1 MATINK
7 DFFREAQPSQLEVF
21 ELPPTQTAVENVYYQ
36 DVLPISQMTG
46 DSPVEFI
53 VSGQNGM
60 EYIDM
65 KNSLVYAKIKIK
77 KADGSNISSTED
89 IGPVNFLLPAL
100 FSQVDVT
107 LQGRTVISTTANYAY
122 KAYIQTLL
130 KDGNGAKT
138 SQLTTQLWHK
148 DTDGEMDDTDVRT
161 GNNLALLERA
171 ELFEGGKVVDLEGP
185 IFHDLFRMDRYL
197 LNQVNVNVKMYRS
210 KPEFCLL
217 SGEQTPNYKIE
228 FEDVRLRIAK
238 VKVNPAVIYAQSQTL
253 TTTTAKYPFTES
265 ILKHVTLAAGGT
277 SFTYDN
283 IFQGMRP
290 NFITVGFVNA
300 TAITGA
306 YNQNPWFFQP
316 FNVTSIGLYVDG
328 IPVGGSTIKLDY
340 DTSSGQTTIPFLRNM
355 FKTTGRWLS
364 DCGLDIDRE
373 NISSGYSLCT
383 FNLEPIF
390 QGNQYLTLLK
400 QGNVRLEVTFGSTLS
415 KAISCIVYAEYPGHF
430 EINAARDI
438 LKP

>member
-1 MATINK
+1 
-7 DFFREAQPSQLEVF
+7 
-21 ELPPTQTAVENVYYQ
+21 
-36 DVLPISQMTG
+36 
-46 DSPVEFI
+46 
-53 VSGQNGM
+53 
-60 EYIDM
+60 M
-65 KNSLVYAKIKIK
+65 KNSLVYSKIKIT
-77 KADGSNISSTED
+77 KADGSAISTTED

-107 LQGRTVISTTANYAY
+107 LQGRTVVSTTSNYAY

-130 KDGNGAKT
+130 KYGTDAKT
-138 SQLTTQLWHK
+138 SQLTTQLWNK
-148 DTDGEMDDTDVRT
+148 DTDGEMNDTDVRT

-171 ELFEGGKVVDLEGP
+171 ELFEGGKSVDLEGP

-217 SGEQTPNYKIE
+217 SGTQTPDYKIE
-228 FEDVRLRIAK
+228 FEDIRLRIAK
-238 VKVNPAVIYAQSQTL
+238 VKVNPAVIYAQSQAL
-253 TTTTAKYPFTES
+253 TTTTAKYPFTETV
-265 ILKHVTLAAGGT
+265 LKHITLPAGGT

-290 NFITVGFVNA
+290 NFVTIGFVDA

-306 YNQNPWFFQP
+306 YDQNPWFFQP
-316 FNVTSIGLYVDG
+316 FNLTSIGLYVDG
-328 IPVGGSTIKLDY
+328 IPVGGNTIKIDY
-340 DTSSGQTTIPFLRNM
+340 NATTGQTTIPVLRNM
-355 FKTTGRWLS
+355 FKTTGRWLY
-364 DCGLDIDRE
+364 DCGLEINRE
-373 NISSGYSLCT
+373 SISNGYSLYS

-390 QGNQYLTLLK
+390 QGSQYLTLLK
-400 QGNVRLEVTFGSTLS
+400 QGNVRLEVTFGSTLP
-415 KAISCIVYAEYPGHF
+415 KTISCIVYAEYPGYF